1 MEIRHFS
8 IMLHWWFIIKDR
20 SNIGSTKLMLKKK
33 KGYMLSGSVA
43 NENLCVFSSLV
54 YFPSLSLIVHLHHS
68 PSLPILPFFFPLLL
82 LILLPPLPFPAR
94 VYSSWRKRMYS
105 GHHNSWHH
113 HAACHRGRAGMSG
126 SMSFYLCLLCL
137 FSLDSLLWKF
147 FFFLCPVSSFLS
159 LFIFFL
165 FLPPFLTHSP
175 PLPVQSLPATILFSF
190 WEMPSL
196 RGCFDLLILSSA
208 CDWTPE
214 LSVSSGNSHTESEV
228 EEHRGA
234 CFPVLPLL

>member
-8 IMLHWWFIIKDR
+8 IMLHRWFIIKGR
-20 SNIGSTKLMLKKK
+20 SNIGSTKLMLKK

-54 YFPSLSLIVHLHHS
+54 YPSLSLVVHLHHS

-94 VYSSWRKRMYS
+94 VYTYWRKRMYS
-105 GHHNSWHH
+105 GHHDSWYR

-147 FFFLCPVSSFLS
+147 FFFLCPVSSFLFPFYLLP
-159 LFIFFL
+159 LFAL
-165 FLPPFLTHSP
+165 LSHS
-175 PLPVQSLPATILFSF
+175 
-190 WEMPSL
+190 
-196 RGCFDLLILSSA
+196 LSSSP
-208 CDWTPE
+208 CPVPSCHY
-214 LSVSSGNSHTESEV
+214 SVLLLGGAFSQRMLWPPHSFFCLWLNPRVVCVIRQLTYRKWG
-228 EEHRGA
+228 RGA
-234 CFPVLPLL
+234 